1 MRPSPT
7 GLTSEDSKQQAF
19 RDEVI
24 SLYEHEPDLLALP
37 GLLFSSVAT
46 LTDADVVSYAEC
58 HQRSK
63 ALRILVSPEDDLATD
78 GRLMQ
83 AIARLR
89 NTHGPGGH
97 PLLQY
102 DPAFY
107 GERALRESDFFSDA
121 EFMALPIAR
130 EVLLPSNAH
139 RLLAIVFQ
147 HEGYAVTVAGHRV
160 TGSQPF
166 SDGDRDRLQALR
178 PHIVRCYRQAQQRT
192 VARLG
197 PAERLQ
203 LAFPTLTP
211 RQLEVCGWLA
221 QGKSNEDIA
230 AILGVSVDTVKVH
243 ARVIYDKLGAEGRHA
258 VAVIAHTVPPFAQL
272 PPLWTLRTAAPG
284 EGSAARS

>member
-7 GLTSEDSKQQAF
+7 ALTSEDKKLQAF

-37 GLLFSSVAT
+37 DVLFPSVAR
-46 LTDADVVSYAEC
+46 LTDGDVVSYAEF
-58 HQRSK
+58 HHRSREFR
-63 ALRILVSPEDDLATD
+63 ALVSVDD
-78 GRLMQ
+78 
-83 AIARLR
+83 
-89 NTHGPGGH
+89 
-97 PLLQY
+97 
-102 DPAFY
+102 DPAARARGLQAFARHRHSHPFWQY
-107 GERALRESDFFSDA
+107 EPAFFGERALRESDFFSDD
-121 EFMALPIAR
+121 EFMALPLAR
-130 EVLLPSNAH
+130 EALLPSNAR

-147 HEGYAVTVAGHRV
+147 HEGYAVTVASVRV
-160 TGSQPF
+160 NGSPPF

-178 PHIVRCYRQAQQRT
+178 PHLLRCYRQAQQRT

-197 PAERLQ
+197 PAERLR

-243 ARVIYDKLGAEGRHA
+243 ARVIYDKVGAGGRHG
-258 VAVIAHTVPPFAQL
+258 VAAIAHTVPPFSQW
-272 PPLWTLRTAAPG
+272 PPLWTLHAAASAPG
-284 EGSAARS
+284 ATA